1 MLTISDLSARKTF
14 TNGTDRLVPP
24 SETLERVSRHFGT
37 LGITRVANVTGL
49 DCLGIPVVMAVRP
62 NARSLS
68 VTQGKGLSLEAAKVS
83 AVMESLEYWHAEH
96 PVVPVLVD
104 TAAGLSRSGRVV
116 ELPADAFRADGG
128 DAADAAW
135 TTREVPWVEARRI
148 TDGASVFVPYD
159 FVHFDTRPAV
169 KDAVSGDIF
178 SAGAINTNG
187 LASGNHVLEAVNHA
201 LSELIERDAYYKWKQ
216 KTLAE
221 RKSTVLDLSTVDDAG
236 CNWMLERIAAAGFT
250 PMVEDITSD
259 VGLPA
264 FRALIGAD
272 PDYGLRHE
280 PFFPGW
286 GCHPRREIALLRA
299 ISEAAQT
306 RLTMIT
312 GSRDDLF
319 RPKYLALQDRAK
331 TVRDWNYVSTVPA
344 VRDFRDVPTYPND
357 TFEADTSTL
366 LRQLERVGIDEV
378 LMVDLTNPRIGIP
391 VVRVICPALNY
402 GRRHG

>member
-1 MLTISDLSARKTF
+1 MLTLSDLSARKTF

-24 SETLERVSRHFGT
+24 SETLARVSRHLGT

-62 NARSLS
+62 SARSLS

-83 AVMESLEYWHAEH
+83 AIMESLEYWHAEH
-96 PVVPVLVD
+96 PVVPVRVA
-104 TAAGLSRSGRVV
+104 TAAGLSRDGDVV
-116 ELPADAFRADGG
+116 ELPASAFRPGG
-128 DAADAAW
+128 DGDGDW
-135 TTREVPWVEARRI
+135 TAREVPWVEARRI
-148 TDGASVFVPYD
+148 TDGEPVFVPYD

-187 LASGNHVLEAVNHA
+187 LASGNHLLEAVNHG

-216 KTLAE
+216 KTPAE
-221 RKSTVLDLSTVDDAG
+221 RKATVVDLTTVDDAG
-236 CNWMLERIAAAGFT
+236 CIWMLDRVAAAGFT
-250 PMVEDITSD
+250 PFVEDITSD

-264 FRALIGAD
+264 FRCLIGAD

-299 ISEAAQT
+299 VSEAAQT

-366 LRQLERVGIDEV
+366 LWQLNRVGIDEV
-378 LMVDLTNPRIGIP
+378 LTVDLTNPRIGMP

>member
-1 MLTISDLSARKTF
+1 MLTLSDLSARKTF

-24 SETLERVSRHFGT
+24 SETLERVSRHLGT

-62 NARSLS
+62 SARSLS

-83 AVMESLEYWHAEH
+83 AIMESLEYWHAEH
-96 PVVPVLVD
+96 PVVPVRVA
-104 TAAGLSRSGRVV
+104 TAAGLSRDGDVV
-116 ELPADAFRADGG
+116 ELPASAFRPGG
-128 DAADAAW
+128 DGDGDW
-135 TTREVPWVEARRI
+135 TAREVPWVEARRI
-148 TDGASVFVPYD
+148 TDGEPVFVPYD

-187 LASGNHVLEAVNHA
+187 LASGNHLLEAVNHG

-216 KTLAE
+216 KTPAE
-221 RKSTVLDLSTVDDAG
+221 RKATVVDLTTVDDAG
-236 CNWMLERIAAAGFT
+236 CIWMLDRVAAAGFT
-250 PMVEDITSD
+250 PFVEDITSD

-264 FRALIGAD
+264 FRCLIGAD

-299 ISEAAQT
+299 VSEAAQT

-319 RPKYLALQDRAK
+319 RPKYLALQDRAR

-366 LRQLERVGIDEV
+366 LWQLNRVGIDEV
-378 LMVDLTNPRIGIP
+378 LTVDLTNPRIGMP